1 VAQWRPLNKRITSS
15 DKAYQLA
22 DDPGALWLYCALLPH
37 TDKEG
42 RVNANPHHILGG
54 ILEGWPYT
62 PDQIERWL
70 LELARVGLIELYRNG
85 RRSHIAQFT
94 KFQEMAKPDKRE
106 PASDLPGPTDE
117 GSQSMLPEP
126 PRHPARDSSRNL
138 PEESAKNPREP
149 QEGSQEEPGEGDAE
163 TPRTHVHVHVHE
175 QVHEQPPQPPHE
187 PAATSSEEG
196 EEEDP
201 DPQKTVEPQDDLTH
215 YQRRRRDRPPDPL
228 PASRL
233 ATLHPEAWA
242 ALTDFRR
249 AIGDVTEGQFTAWAK
264 TVAEHVDEH
273 GEAAVADALRR
284 TLEKTR
290 LKHPFAYYRKV
301 IGQPKSPTGDAADA
315 EYREVTAAEFLEGR
329 WN

>member
-1 VAQWRPLNKRITSS
+1 MAQWRPLHRRITQS
-15 DKAYQLA
+15 DKAYELA
-22 DDPGALWLYCALLPH
+22 NDPGALWLYCALLPH

-62 PDQIERWL
+62 PEQIERWL

-126 PRHPARDSSRNL
+126 PRPPARDSSRNL
-138 PEESAKNPREP
+138 RGDSAKNPREP

-175 QVHEQPPQPPHE
+175 QVHVQETRAREARAGALEKPPP
-187 PAATSSEEG
+187 
-196 EEEDP
+196 
-201 DPQKTVEPQDDLTH
+201 
-215 YQRRRRDRPPDPL
+215 
-228 PASRL
+228 
-233 ATLHPEAWA
+233 
-242 ALTDFRR
+242 
-249 AIGDVTEGQFTAWAK
+249 
-264 TVAEHVDEH
+264 
-273 GEAAVADALRR
+273 
-284 TLEKTR
+284 EKTR
-290 LKHPFAYYRKV
+290 KAGRSSKARSPAFDPLTVDLPDFVSRDVWQDFCEHRKAMRRPLTPQAV
-301 IGQPKSPTGDAADA
+301 KGILTDLGKTPLNADA
-315 EYREVTAAEFLEGR
+315 MLRQTITRGWTGVFPIDGDKRSSKSNGKSGSSVLDQYREKGL
-329 WN
+329 

>member
-1 VAQWRPLNKRITSS
+1 VAQWRPLHRRITQS
-15 DKAYQLA
+15 DKAYELA
-22 DDPGALWLYCALLPH
+22 EDPGALWLYCALLPH

-70 LELARVGLIELYRNG
+70 LELARVGLIQLYSNG

-94 KFQEMAKPDKRE
+94 KFQEMTKPDKRE

-126 PRHPARDSSRNL
+126 PRPPARESSRNL
-138 PEESAKNPREP
+138 PEESPETP
-149 QEGSQEEPGEGDAE
+149 GESQEEPRQGDAE

-175 QVHEQPPQPPHE
+175 HVHEQPPQPPHTPE
-187 PAATSSEEG
+187 PTPNQAEG
-196 EEEDP
+196 EEDEP
-201 DPQKTVEPQDDLTH
+201 DPSQDESPEDDLTH
-215 YQRRRRDRPPDPL
+215 HQRRLRDRPPDPL
-228 PASRL
+228 PGSRL

-249 AIGDVTEGQFTAWAK
+249 AAGKVTEGQFTAWAK
-264 TVAEHVDEH
+264 TITDHIDQYGETAVVA
-273 GEAAVADALRR
+273 ALRL
-284 TLEKTR
+284 TLEKTG
-290 LKHPFAYYRKV
+290 LKQPFAYYRKV
-301 IGQPKSPTGDAADA
+301 LAQPRTSDDPLAQ
-315 EYREVTAAEFLEGR
+315 YREAGL
-329 WN
+329 